1 MTTAPPEP
9 KTRTDSLYFRGSS
22 KLREDAEQFGLARNL
37 TLSSALALLVE
48 RGLEAVAN
56 EESVRALEQNCQ
68 RLEQEVAVLRERDQK
83 WSTVFS
89 SLQGQL
95 QTLRVGK
102 CLNCHQSVT
111 AFDHLLTHRCP
122 WPACAK
128 PLTHVEVERSEEFP
142 PALAGLVG
150 ALGGLLFGIA
160 ASQSGGAAGKLTGS
174 QESHPLTGG
183 NHDGG

>member
-1 MTTAPPEP
+1 MTPPVDET
-9 KTRTDSLYFRGSS
+9 KARSDSLYFRGSA

-37 TLSSALALLVE
+37 TLSSALAALVE

-56 EESVRALEQNCQ
+56 EESVKNLELTSQ
-68 RLEQEVAVLRERDQK
+68 RLAQEVAVLRERDQK

-102 CLNCHQSVT
+102 CPSCHQDVT
-111 AFDHLLTHRCP
+111 AFDHLLAHQCP

-128 PLTHVEVERSEEFP
+128 PLTHVQVERQEEFP

-160 ASQSGGAAGKLTGS
+160 ASQSGSGS
-174 QESHPLTGG
+174 APNG
-183 NHDGG
+183 